1 MLITVY
7 DRLLRPEEQDKRA
20 AANRA
25 AMNVTI
31 AKMMEESG
39 SRTEYR
45 TLGSKG
51 LYLEMMKR

>member
-1 MLITVY
+1 MKI
-7 DRLLRPEEQDKRA
+7 RKR
-20 AANRA
+20 RESDIYI
-25 AMNVTI
+25 TI